1 VSLNLAHPV
10 GMRMGVGA
18 NVTHPNDPSHNADI
32 NEIRR

>member
-1 VSLNLAHPV
+1 
-10 GMRMGVGA
+10 MGVGA